1 MSEPSAS
8 DVVLNQRDAFAR
20 AEAIEDVGRKQFV
33 LRFLTAALIRVS
45 RGDRPA
51 SSLDMTFLVGCASD
65 LYDQRA
71 ALTKIFAGED
81 LRWWPDDE

>member
-1 MSEPSAS
+1 MSEPSAIE
-8 DVVLNQRDAFAR
+8 VVLNERDAFTR

-33 LRFLTAALIRVS
+33 LRLLTAALIRIN
-45 RGDRPA
+45 RGDLPA
-51 SSLDMTFLVGCASD
+51 SPLDMTFLVGCASD